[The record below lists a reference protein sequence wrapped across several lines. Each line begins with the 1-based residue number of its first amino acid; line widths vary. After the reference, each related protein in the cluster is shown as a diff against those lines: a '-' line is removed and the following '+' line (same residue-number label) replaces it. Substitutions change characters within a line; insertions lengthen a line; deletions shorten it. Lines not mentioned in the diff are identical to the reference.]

1 MKRWHAVHISNLNII
16 DYYLQILILLITWV
30 CVLGCIFA
38 ALWHCKA
45 QVTNHASL
53 WLSVKQSLNK
63 LLHYFHLIMHIISLF
78 PVSITLLGNLFEW
91 KHCFSK
97 NTPCFE
103 SRVICIFNT
112 AGVWG
117 NFYVSTSL
125 KDLHLHRQMWNVEY
139 LAFVTRERI
148 ATYITDVSSWLL
160 AKVHAAIQLTCYFYC
175 WSYLGSNLVIFS
187 KLKSMNI
194 QRTHKLHREAQ
205 QSIPALASV
214 AWFPHPQEARFRT
227 GSCTLGSFKR

>member
-1 MKRWHAVHISNLNII
+1 MKRWRAGHISNLNII
-16 DYYLQILILLITWV
+16 DYSLQILTPPITWV
-30 CVLGCIFA
+30 YVLGCSFA

-45 QVTNHASL
+45 QATNHASL
-53 WLSVKQSLNK
+53 WLSVKHSLNK
-63 LLHYFHLIMHIISLF
+63 RLHYFHLIMHIISLF
-78 PVSITLLGNLFEW
+78 LLPSHYWGNLFEW

-103 SRVICIFNT
+103 SRMICIFNT

-160 AKVHAAIQLTCYFYC
+160 AKVHAAIQLT
-175 WSYLGSNLVIFS
+175 
-187 KLKSMNI
+187 
-194 QRTHKLHREAQ
+194 
-205 QSIPALASV
+205 
-214 AWFPHPQEARFRT
+214 
-227 GSCTLGSFKR
+227 